1 MHSVLKI
8 TSNICL
14 RFWWFLFWP
23 RSKSRFAGCTLITIV
38 QFVGNFVC
46 GKNMCVSFK
55 RITNL
60 RIIFVTRSFSGL
72 EFHCWVNQC
81 WPITIWIFNERIRT
95 PNIVLGGE
103 IDLSMR
109 NKYSSVE
116 SSESDDGGSKEFVK
130 FWYSNSEL
138 LDAII
143 SDLAKRRIFKSADVS
158 TRMRGEI
165 DAWYEH
171 SWIEGRDYMI

>member
-1 MHSVLKI
+1 MHSAPLSLNSVLI
-8 TSNICL
+8 Q

-23 RSKSRFAGCTLITIV
+23 RSKSCLAGCTFITIV
-38 QFVGNFVC
+38 QFVDNFLC
-46 GKNMCVSFK
+46 DKNMCVSFK

-95 PNIVLGGE
+95 PKIALE
-103 IDLSMR
+103 TELSMK
-109 NKYSSVE
+109 NELSSVE

-130 FWYSNSEL
+130 FRDSNPEL

-143 SDLAKRRIFKSADVS
+143 SDLTWGKLVS
-158 TRMRGEI
+158 VVN
-165 DAWYEH
+165 
-171 SWIEGRDYMI
+171 